1 MIYTIIWVNNNN
13 IEGMRYRVLAVVELL
28 CLVAVGC
35 KSKAPKEELIEIE
48 GVEQFELHP
57 DWTEDNPEAFW
68 E

>member
-1 MIYTIIWVNNNN
+1 MKHKVWT
-13 IEGMRYRVLAVVELL
+13 VVALL

-57 DWTEDNPEAFW
+57 DWTEDNPEALW